1 MLLERFG
8 TYPDGLENRYT
19 KNTLGELKMNRMFAF
34 VGLIVAASLLT
45 AGCAKKTIQTEPSG
59 SPSYS
64 STSGEEAAEAW
75 DAGSAERDR
84 GVQEESLAEAGA
96 RSQALT
102 AEAAAAREAM
112 ENRDILFEFDSAVL
126 SADAQEILRDK
137 ARWLQSNPGVTV
149 ILEGHCDD
157 RGTNEYNLALGEK
170 RARSARKFLMTLGV
184 DGSRLSTVSYGE
196 ERPLIPG
203 VSEEARSRNRRVHF
217 VIES

>member
-1 MLLERFG
+1 M
-8 TYPDGLENRYT
+8 
-19 KNTLGELKMNRMFAF
+19 KNTFGELRMNRIFAF
-34 VGLIVAASLLT
+34 VGLIIALSLAV
-45 AGCAKKTIQTEPSG
+45 AGCAKKTIQTEPYS

-64 STSGEEAAEAW
+64 STSGGEAAAAAG
-75 DAGSAERDR
+75 AGSDERRR
-84 GVQEESLAEAGA
+84 GVQEESLAEADA
-96 RSQALT
+96 RSQALS

-112 ENRDILFEFDSAVL
+112 ENQDILFDFDSAVL
-126 SADAQEILRDK
+126 SADAQEILREK
-137 ARWLQSNPGVTV
+137 ARWLQSNPRVTV

-184 DGSRLSTVSYGE
+184 GGSRLSTVSYGE

-203 VSEEARSRNRRVHF
+203 ESEEARARNRRVHF